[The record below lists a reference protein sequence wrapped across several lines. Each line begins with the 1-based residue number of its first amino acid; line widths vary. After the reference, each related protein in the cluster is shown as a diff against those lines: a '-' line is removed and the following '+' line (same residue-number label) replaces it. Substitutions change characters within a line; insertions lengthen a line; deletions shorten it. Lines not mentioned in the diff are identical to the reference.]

1 MLKNQERLKKS
12 FLGELEKHLIFLGY
26 EGYELETR
34 DNLGYEYYR
43 LALKTEP
50 VVIYF
55 DCYDFTKTTI
65 SFLHFTLQGI
75 MTATLFKIFKKNK
88 KSIENTKVTH
98 IKEKFNRE
106 QLELK
111 KEKIRQL
118 IEVDKTIKITKI
130 AEELGIT
137 RQSLYKNIELK
148 NFIDRLKKQ

>member
-1 MLKNQERLKKS
+1 MSRNQERIKKS

-34 DNLGYEYYR
+34 ENLGYEYYR
-43 LALKTEP
+43 LALRTEP

-65 SFLHFTLQGI
+65 SFIHFTLQGI
-75 MTATLFKIFKKNK
+75 MTATLFKIFETNK
-88 KSIENTKVTH
+88 KSIENKKVTH

-118 IEVDKTIKITKI
+118 IEVDKTMKITKL
-130 AEELGIT
+130 AEELGMT
-137 RQSLYKNIELK
+137 RQGLYKNQELME
-148 NFIDRLKKQ
+148 FIKKIKV